1 MAGVRPRCYPA
12 DECGHRLGREG
23 RRNALHIATL
33 VGADARCPP
42 TPNLVNAAS
51 ARSIPQPY
59 RVLIAD
65 PHAATRDAIGAVLQE
80 DGRFALAGSAATIE
94 ETIRL
99 IREQAPDV
107 LVLDP
112 WLFGPGGLPGCLM
125 AKRLRPGLRIVALVP
140 EAREEYPQ
148 AAMAMGV
155 DAAVAKPRV
164 GRDLIRVM
172 WAALDR
178 PA

>member
-1 MAGVRPRCYPA
+1 MCAVPARPA
-12 DECGHRLGREG
+12 
-23 RRNALHIATL
+23 
-33 VGADARCPP
+33 
-42 TPNLVNAAS
+42 
-51 ARSIPQPY
+51 PQPY

-65 PHAATRDAIGAVLQE
+65 PHAATRDAIVAVLRE
-80 DGRFALAGSAATIE
+80 DDRCQVTASAATIE

-99 IREQAPDV
+99 IREHEPDV

-112 WLFGPGGLPGCLM
+112 WLFGPGGLPGCLV
-125 AKRLRPGLRIVALVP
+125 AKRLRPALRIVALVP

-148 AAMAMGV
+148 AALAMGV

-164 GRDLIRVM
+164 GRDLIRTIH
-172 WAALDR
+172 AALDR

>member
-1 MAGVRPRCYPA
+1 M
-12 DECGHRLGREG
+12 
-23 RRNALHIATL
+23 NA
-33 VGADARCPP
+33 V
-42 TPNLVNAAS
+42 S
-51 ARSIPQPY
+51 ARPVPQPY

-65 PHAATRDAIGAVLQE
+65 PHTATRDAIGEVLQE
-80 DGRFALAGSAATIE
+80 DRRFELAGSAATIE

-112 WLFGPGGLPGCLM
+112 WLFGPGGLPGCLV

-140 EAREEYPQ
+140 EAREEYPK

-172 WAALDR
+172 RAALDR